1 MRPDN
6 ALLRAATPQRDTLA
20 DWALCAA
27 LGAVLG
33 LILSLFI

>member
-6 ALLRAATPQRDTLA
+6 ALLRAASEPRDTLT

-33 LILSLFI
+33 LILSLFV